1 MTRRLLILLAGAVL
15 PTLAA
20 GATFTVT
27 NTNDS
32 GAGSLRQAILDANA
46 NPGPDTIDFAI
57 TGSGVQT
64 ISPVSPLPPI
74 TDPVTI
80 DGYTQTGATPN
91 GQFQS
96 DDAVLLIELDG
107 TNAGATAKGLVVEGA
122 GSLVRGLVVNR
133 FASAGIE
140 IHSDG
145 NVVEGNFVGTD
156 AAGMSA
162 LPNGNG
168 GIVIGFGASGFGN
181 RIGGTSFQA
190 RNLISGNV
198 GPGVSAAF
206 GANHVEGNFIGVDA
220 TGAAALGNS
229 DRGVS
234 VSGTANVVGG
244 SAYETRNI
252 ISGNARG
259 AQLDGSDHVLQG
271 NYIGTDATG
280 AFALSNLNEG
290 VNVNGA
296 SGVLIGGPSG
306 GPPPGPGNLIS
317 GNVGHG
323 IDLFAGATG
332 TQIQGNVIGSDT
344 TGQVP
349 LGNSLDGIAIA
360 GSGNTVGGAGD
371 LENYI
376 AFNGTDPALHG
387 SGVEVMNGAFTGN
400 AIRGNAYGY
409 DNARLAVDLRQ
420 PGDGSGG
427 VTPND
432 PLDADGGANLL
443 QNFPIIQSVVYG
455 ESTTEITGKLD
466 SAPSTT
472 YDLDFYVN
480 LACSRFPRDF
490 LQGLYVASAPT
501 TTDGS
506 GHAAF
511 DVVLPQGVFPGF
523 RFAATATDPAG
534 NTSELGQRIIFSVD
548 VRSGPPAGGTPITVS
563 GTDFAD
569 PTTLTFGGVAAP
581 AAFVDDHTLT
591 TVSPALPAG
600 TVNDIVATTPDTT
613 TGTLAMGWVADF
625 LDVPGSQQFYAY
637 VTTLVADGIT
647 AGVGGGNYGV
657 SAPTLRQQMAVFIL
671 KAKHGLC
678 YSPPPCVGTFTD
690 VPCSS
695 NFAPWIEAMANEGI
709 TGGCGG
715 GNFCPTNPVRRD
727 QMAVFLLKGEHG
739 SNYLPPTCQGIFGDV
754 ACPSQF
760 ADWIEQLSNEQ
771 ITGGCGGGNYCPG
784 NANTRG
790 QMAVFLTKTFHLQ

>member
-1 MTRRLLILLAGAVL
+1 M
-15 PTLAA
+15 
-20 GATFTVT
+20 
-27 NTNDS
+27 
-32 GAGSLRQAILDANA
+32 
-46 NPGPDTIDFAI
+46 
-57 TGSGVQT
+57 
-64 ISPVSPLPPI
+64 
-74 TDPVTI
+74 
-80 DGYTQTGATPN
+80 
-91 GQFQS
+91 
-96 DDAVLLIELDG
+96 LLIELDG
-107 TNAGATAKGLVVEGA
+107 TNAGATAKALVVEGA

-181 RIGGTSFQA
+181 RIGGTSVQA

-206 GANHVEGNFIGVDA
+206 GGNQVQGNFIGVDA

-234 VSGTANVVGG
+234 VNGDANVIGG
-244 SAYETRNI
+244 PSIDFRNV
-252 ISGNARG
+252 ISGNSRG
-259 AQLDGSDHVLQG
+259 VQFDGSDHVLQG
-271 NYIGTDATG
+271 NLIGTDATG
-280 AFALSNLNEG
+280 TFALPNQNEG
-290 VNVNGA
+290 VSVNGA
-296 SGVLIGGPSG
+296 TGVLIGGPG
-306 GPPPGPGNLIS
+306 VGLPPGNVIS

-332 TQIQGNVIGSDT
+332 TQIQGNFIGSDVSGT
-344 TGQVP
+344 LP
-349 LGNSLDGIAIA
+349 LGNSLDGISIS
-360 GSGNTVGGAGD
+360 GSDNSVGGPGGLAN
-371 LENYI
+371 LI
-376 AFNGTDPALHG
+376 AFNGTDTFLSG
-387 SGVEVMNGAFTGN
+387 SGVEVANGAFVGN
-400 AIRGNAYGY
+400 TIRTNAFVS
-409 DNARLAVDLRQ
+409 NARLGIDLRQ
-420 PGDGSGG
+420 PSDGSGG

-432 PLDADGGANLL
+432 PLDADTGANLL
-443 QNFPIIQSVVYG
+443 QNFPIIQNVVFG
-455 ESTTEITGKLD
+455 ASTTEIVGKLD

-472 YDLDFYVN
+472 YDLDFYASP
-480 LACSRFPRDF
+480 ACSKFPRDF
-490 LQGLYVASAPT
+490 LQGIYAGTAPT
-501 TTDGS
+501 MTDGS

-511 DVVLPQGVFPGF
+511 DVVLPTALAPGA
-523 RFAATATDPAG
+523 RVSATATDPTG

-591 TVSPALPAG
+591 TVSPALPPG